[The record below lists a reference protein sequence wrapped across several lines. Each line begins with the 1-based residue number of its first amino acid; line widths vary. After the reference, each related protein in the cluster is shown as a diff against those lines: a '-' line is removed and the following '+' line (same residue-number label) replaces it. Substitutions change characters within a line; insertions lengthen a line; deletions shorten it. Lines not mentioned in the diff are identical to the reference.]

1 MRNFQNQ
8 EGQTPMNET
17 ETHHIISRDDWKE
30 LGHDTSIKMTF
41 EELENIRGLNDPI
54 SLADVKEIYVPLVQL
69 INLFI
74 QQYEKLQKEKTFFLE
89 HRTETKPFVIGIAG
103 SVAVGKSTTAR
114 LLTQMLA
121 SYFTDLSVEMIT
133 TDGFLYPN
141 KVLKEKGIMNRKGF
155 PESYDMK
162 KLITFLSKV
171 KIGETNITSP
181 VYSHEVYD
189 IIEGKTNVLHRPDIL
204 VVEGINVLQS
214 PANEQIYISD
224 FFDFSIYVDA
234 EPEQIEKWYI
244 ERFGVLLE
252 TAFTDPNNYYY
263 ELAQKGP
270 EAAFAHAHD
279 VWRTINLENLK
290 NFILPTRKRADLI
303 LHKSERHYIDKIMLK
318 KY

>member
-8 EGQTPMNET
+8 EGQIPMNET

-74 QQYEKLQKEKTFFLE
+74 KQYEKLQKEKTFFLE

-171 KIGETNITSP
+171 KVGETDLAFP

-244 ERFGVLLE
+244 ERFGLLLE

-270 EAAFAHAHD
+270 EAAFAHAHE

-303 LHKSERHYIDKIMLK
+303 LRKSEEHYIDKVLLK